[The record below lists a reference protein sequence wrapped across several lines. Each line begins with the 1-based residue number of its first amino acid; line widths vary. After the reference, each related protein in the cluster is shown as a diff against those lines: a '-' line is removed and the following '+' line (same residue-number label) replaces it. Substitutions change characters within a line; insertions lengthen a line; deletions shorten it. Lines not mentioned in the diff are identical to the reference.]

1 MYFFMCDVDPMKI
14 FSFRFKHGCGKCFI
28 CMCLLLDGHY
38 STSHLDQLRLKCS
51 THTKVEI
58 KVEIFNTGYS

>member
-1 MYFFMCDVDPMKI
+1 MYV
-14 FSFRFKHGCGKCFI
+14 
-28 CMCLLLDGHY
+28 LVVLDGHY

-58 KVEIFNTGYS
+58 KVEILILVIAKK